1 MPTSDRRILM
11 EKFSSSLLLRYYAV
25 RVIRLGKRAE
35 EDLHHVVMRLLV
47 DRAIRRS

>member
-11 EKFSSSLLLRYYAV
+11 EKFSSSLLLRYSLCRSYV
-25 RVIRLGKRAE
+25 LGRLE

-47 DRAIRRS
+47 DQRISQS